1 MSIDKV
7 LRFFQPK
14 DKTFYPLF
22 GKAADNNVRISE
34 LLMHCVKETDVEKG
48 KRSLK
53 KLNMWN
59 IWEMKLPMRS

>member
-34 LLMHCVKETDVEKG
+34 LLLHCVKETDVVKIYGDEIKS
-48 KRSLK
+48 R
-53 KLNMWN
+53 NAD
-59 IWEMKLPMRS
+59 